1 MATSYKNPTE
11 AATGLGSAFNPT
23 GSMLTPTQIAA
34 INKAASLV
42 PITPSAIA
50 PSTPI
55 TLPQQKPDTTNYQRM
70 VAGGNATV
78 GANNTTLTSTNQP
91 SLDKSYQELLTSL
104 GSVTSADQYNTDYN
118 ASGIASSQSDFNA
131 KQQSVLDAQSR
142 LSAIN
147 AQLAGITAEGQVSN
161 IKSEGRQVPTFVIAG
176 EQAQQNREYAIKAL
190 PLQAQ
195 ALGAQAE
202 VAAAQGNAA
211 LSQSILQQAQDHL
224 DKVFQIH
231 LTDSTNLYNYNKDL
245 RDKVFEFATKKEQ
258 AQLNALQ
265 KADDQKFQIKRD
277 AINNAQSLAKTAIEN
292 GQGDVAAK
300 IGALNPDS
308 PDFQNNLAT
317 LTAQLRAKPTG
328 AGATPTSYKE
338 WQLAG
343 SPGTFADWLKEQ
355 NVKAPTVAQQT
366 VSEYA
371 ARLEQA
377 NPTIEALEKK
387 ITGMN
392 ILSFTAQVNLPAA
405 LQTSTI
411 QQYMQAAR
419 NFINAKLRRESG
431 AVIANS
437 EFIEARQQ
445 YLPQP

>member
-231 LTDSTNLYNYNKDL
+231 QTDNTNQYNRKKDL
-245 RDKVFEFATKKEQ
+245 LDSIYSSLTAQEKVRAD
-258 AQLNALQ
+258 ALQ
-265 KADDQKFQIKRD
+265 KENDRKFTLKRD
-277 AINNAQSLAKTAIEN
+277 AINQQNDLAKTAIAN
-292 GQGDVAAK
+292 GD
-300 IGALNPDS
+300 GALAGRIAGLSADS
-308 PDFQNNLAT
+308 PTFQED
-317 LTAQLRAKPTG
+317 LTKLTG
-328 AGATPTSYKE
+328 QIRPKSEKASAGGT
-338 WQLAG
+338 G
-343 SPGTFADWLKEQ
+343 S
-355 NVKAPTVAQQT
+355 N
-366 VSEYA
+366 S
-371 ARLEQA
+371 
-377 NPTIEALEKK
+377 
-387 ITGMN
+387 
-392 ILSFTAQVNLPAA
+392 
-405 LQTSTI
+405 
-411 QQYMQAAR
+411 
-419 NFINAKLRRESG
+419 
-431 AVIANS
+431 IANAVDS
-437 EFIEARQQ
+437 G
-445 YLPQP
+445 LPHL